1 MAERT
6 RRGPSGAV
14 KRARKLLVGG
24 AVGGHVAA
32 VLVISVSWFFGGPEH
47 AASAA
52 IASVLVLA
60 FNIIGHAV
68 QVMVAD
74 ADVRVVIVAALVS
87 YTARVSVMGMVL
99 MLVLS
104 NAERFE
110 WMRPAAIVWGV
121 VVVLFGW
128 LAVEFWVFSRLRI
141 PVYDPPDE
149 VHVR

>member
-1 MAERT
+1 MPDRT

-14 KRARKLLVGG
+14 KRARSLLFGG

-32 VLVISVSWFFGGPEH
+32 VIVVAASWLLGGPQY

-52 IASVLVLA
+52 VAAVLVLA

-74 ADVRVVIVAALVS
+74 ADVRLVLMAALIS

-99 MLVLS
+99 MLVLT
-104 NAERFE
+104 NADRFG
-110 WMRPAAIVWGV
+110 WMQPAAIVWGV

-128 LAVEFWVFSRLRI
+128 LGAEFWVFSRLRI
-141 PVYDPPDE
+141 PVYDPPE
-149 VHVR
+149 EST